1 MKVIK
6 YKMLQ
11 GDDVCDV
18 SIDYN
23 ESNLAIAE
31 KEAFNGEYTIED
43 NGEPEPEIVVSTE
56 DILNA
61 MLGVN

>member
-6 YKMLQ
+6 YQMLQ

-23 ESNLAIAE
+23 EANLAIAE

-43 NGEPEPEIVVSTE
+43 NGEPEPEIVASTE